1 MLFRSTSWPPESS
14 LRYDVSAHRLSQ
26 HSENIPK
33 PLPLPAG
40 KSVRSYPLAPVD
52 GFVLSRIDGTLSI
65 REIVTLTGLDNVTVQ
80 GSIDKLVS
88 LGLVS
93 VGTPPA
99 APRSVTPPPG
109 TSAPRSPSIPARPI
123 TEVSGV
129 LDSGIPKPPPALYDP
144 AELDED
150 VDLERDHRRKV
161 LDAYY
166 KIADQDLYEV
176 LAIERKADKKAI
188 KRAYYDLA
196 TVHHP
201 DRFFRKRLGSFKQ
214 KMEAVF
220 SRVTEAHDTLVD
232 KDRRAEYDA
241 YLAAQDE
248 ARALEAQMT
257 RRASSPGMDRTD
269 RTPPPP
275 PVITSPPLPVP
286 TTPVPERTSGIQ
298 LSDQARRDA
307 LARRLLG
314 GRGSGSPAPQNPSTT
329 PQPSSDPD
337 ALRRHYEQKIS
348 AVREHMS
355 KEHVASAEASVA
367 ASDWVGASNAYRL
380 ALQVNPDD
388 ERLKRALAEV
398 QIKANAILAEAYRKQ
413 AQYEEK
419 SMKYAEAAHS
429 WQRVTKALP
438 DDAAAHFRGAW
449 CLFKD
454 GSEPEKT
461 LRVAATLAQ
470 RAIALEPKR
479 VDYRTTLAEIY
490 LAAGLTLN
498 ARRELEAAARLAPDD
513 ANIEALLKRAGKG

>member
-1 MLFRSTSWPPESS
+1 L
-14 LRYDVSAHRLSQ
+14 AQ

-33 PLPLPAG
+33 PLPLPKG
-40 KSVRSYPLAPVD
+40 KSVQSYPLAPVD

-65 REIVTLTGLDNVTVQ
+65 REIVTLTGLDNITVQ
-80 GSIDKLVS
+80 GSLDKLVS

-93 VGTPPA
+93 LGAPQA
-99 APRSVTPPPG
+99 APRSATPAPG
-109 TSAPRSPSIPARPI
+109 AIQTRSPSIPARPV

-150 VDLERDHRRKV
+150 VDLERDHRRKI

-166 KIADQDLYEV
+166 KLSDLDMYEV
-176 LAIERKADKKAI
+176 LGVERKADKKAI

-201 DRFFRKRLGSFKQ
+201 DRFFRKKLGSFKQ

-220 SRVTEAHDTLVD
+220 TRVTEAHDTLVD
-232 KDRRAEYDA
+232 KDKRAEYDT

-248 ARALEAQMT
+248 ARALETQMT

-275 PVITSPPLPVP
+275 PVITAPPPVVP

-314 GRGSGSPAPQNPSTT
+314 GRGAPVMTPQPSPAVQ
-329 PQPSSDPD
+329 QPSSDPD

-355 KEHVASAEASVA
+355 KEHTGAAEAAVA
-367 ASDWVGASNAYRL
+367 ANDWVAASNAYRL

-388 ERLKRALAEV
+388 ERLQRALAEV
-398 QIKANAILAEAYRKQ
+398 QTKANAVLAEAYRKQ

-419 SMKYAEAAHS
+419 SIKYAEAARS
-429 WQRVTKALP
+429 WQRVARALP
-438 DDAAAHFRGAW
+438 DDSGAHFRAAW

-461 LRVAATLAQ
+461 LREASVLAQ
-470 RAIALEPKR
+470 RAVALEPKR
-479 VDYRTTLAEIY
+479 VEYRTTLAEIY

-498 ARRELEAAARLAPDD
+498 AKRELEAAARLAPDD
-513 ANIEALLKRAGKG
+513 ANIEALLKRAAKG

>member
-1 MLFRSTSWPPESS
+1 M
-14 LRYDVSAHRLSQ
+14 
-26 HSENIPK
+26 
-33 PLPLPAG
+33 
-40 KSVRSYPLAPVD
+40 
-52 GFVLSRIDGTLSI
+52 SRIDGTLSI

-88 LGLVS
+88 LRLVS
-93 VGTPPA
+93 LVAPPT

-109 TSAPRSPSIPARPI
+109 MAAPRSPSIPARPI

-150 VDLERDHRRKV
+150 VDLERDHRRKI

-166 KIADQDLYEV
+166 KISEQDLYEV
-176 LAIERKADKKAI
+176 LAVDRKSDKKAI

-201 DRFFRKRLGSFKQ
+201 DRFFRKKLGSFKQ

-220 SRVTEAHDTLVD
+220 TRVTEAHDTLVD
-232 KDRRAEYDA
+232 KDKRAEYDA
-241 YLAAQDE
+241 YLSAQDE

-269 RTPPPP
+269 RTPPPA
-275 PVITSPPLPVP
+275 PVITSPPPVVP

-314 GRGSGSPAPQNPSTT
+314 GRGSGMAPAPQPQSAA
-329 PQPSSDPD
+329 PQPGSDPD

-355 KEHVASAEASVA
+355 KEHISTAEAAVAANDWVA
-367 ASDWVGASNAYRL
+367 ASNSYRL

-388 ERLKRALAEV
+388 ERLQRALSEV
-398 QIKANAILAEAYRKQ
+398 QTKANAVLAEAYRKQ
-413 AQYEEK
+413 ASYEEK
-419 SMKYAEAAHS
+419 SIKYAEAARS
-429 WQRVTKALP
+429 WQRVTRAMP
-438 DDAAAHFRGAW
+438 DDATAHYRAAW

-461 LRVAATLAQ
+461 LRVAATLAA
-470 RAIALEPKR
+470 RAVALEPKR

-498 ARRELEAAARLAPDD
+498 AKRELEAAARLAPDD

>member
-1 MLFRSTSWPPESS
+1 
-14 LRYDVSAHRLSQ
+14 LS
-26 HSENIPK
+26 HNENIPK

-40 KSVRSYPLAPVD
+40 KTVRSYPLAPVD

-65 REIVTLTGLDNVTVQ
+65 REIVTLTGLDNVVVQ

-93 VGTPPA
+93 LGAPPA
-99 APRSVTPPPG
+99 APRSVLPPPG
-109 TSAPRSPSIPARPI
+109 TTPTRSPSIPARPV
-123 TEVSGV
+123 TEISGV
-129 LDSGIPKPPPALYDP
+129 LESGVPKPPPALYDP

-150 VDLERDHRRKV
+150 VDLERDHRRRV

-166 KIADQDLYEV
+166 RLTELDHYQV
-176 LAIERKADKKAI
+176 LAVARNADKKAI
-188 KRAYYDLA
+188 KRAYYELA
-196 TVHHP
+196 TIHHP
-201 DRFFRKRLGSFKQ
+201 DRFFRKRLGAFKQ

-232 KDRRAEYDA
+232 KERRAEYDA

-257 RRASSPGMDRTD
+257 RRASSPGMDRTE
-269 RTPPPP
+269 RLMTPPPTITTPP
-275 PVITSPPLPVP
+275 PVVP
-286 TTPVPERTSGIQ
+286 TTPLPERTSGIQ
-298 LSDQARRDA
+298 LSEQARRDA

-314 GRGSGSPAPQNPSTT
+314 GRTAPTYASSAP
-329 PQPSSDPD
+329 PQPTSDPD

-348 AVREHMS
+348 AVRVHMS
-355 KEHVASAEASVA
+355 KEHVGAAEQAVA
-367 ASDWVGASNAYRL
+367 AGDWVAATNAYRL

-388 ERLKRALAEV
+388 ERLQRALAET
-398 QIKANAILAEAYRKQ
+398 QTKANAILAEAYRKQ
-413 AQYEEK
+413 ASYEEK
-419 SMKYAEAAHS
+419 SMKYAEAARS

-438 DDAAAHFRGAW
+438 DDAAAHYRAAR
-449 CLFKD
+449 CLLQD

-461 LRVAATLAQ
+461 MRTAATLAQ
-470 RAIALEPKR
+470 RAVTLEPKR

-498 ARRELEAAARLAPDD
+498 AKRELEAAARLAPDD
-513 ANIEALLKRAGKG
+513 ANIEALLKRTGKG

>member
-1 MLFRSTSWPPESS
+1 M
-14 LRYDVSAHRLSQ
+14 Q
-26 HSENIPK
+26 
-33 PLPLPAG
+33 
-40 KSVRSYPLAPVD
+40 SYPLAPVD
-52 GFVLSRIDGTLSI
+52 GFVLSRIDGMLSI
-65 REIVTLTGLDNVTVQ
+65 REIVTLTGLDNVIVQ

-93 VGTPPA
+93 LGAPPA

-109 TSAPRSPSIPARPI
+109 SIRTRSPSIPARPV

-144 AELDED
+144 AELDEN
-150 VDLERDHRRKV
+150 VDLDRDHRRKI

-166 KIADQDLYEV
+166 SLTELDLYAV
-176 LAIERKADKKAI
+176 LAVERTADKKSI

-201 DRFFRKRLGSFKQ
+201 DRFFRKQLGSFKQ

-241 YLAAQDE
+241 YLGAQDE

-269 RTPPPP
+269 HAKMPAPIITTPPQPP
-275 PVITSPPLPVP
+275 PVVA

-314 GRGSGSPAPQNPSTT
+314 GRPSPSPAPQTPGAIPAPSA
-329 PQPSSDPD
+329 DPD
-337 ALRRHYEQKIS
+337 ALRRHYEQKIN

-355 KEHVASAEASVA
+355 KEHTAAAEGAVASG
-367 ASDWVGASNAYRL
+367 DWVTASNSFRL

-388 ERLKRALAEV
+388 ERLQRALAEV
-398 QIKANAILAEAYRKQ
+398 QTKANAVLAEAYRKQ
-413 AQYEEK
+413 ASYEEK
-419 SMKYAEAAHS
+419 SMKYAEAGRS

-438 DDAAAHFRGAW
+438 EDASAHYRAAW
-449 CLFKD
+449 CLLKD
-454 GSEPEKT
+454 GSEPEKA

-470 RAIALEPKR
+470 RAVTLEPKR

-498 ARRELEAAARLAPDD
+498 AKRELEAAARLAPDD
-513 ANIEALLKRAGKG
+513 ANIEALLKRAGGKG

>member
-1 MLFRSTSWPPESS
+1 L
-14 LRYDVSAHRLSQ
+14 AQ

-33 PLPLPAG
+33 PLSLPAG
-40 KSVRSYPLAPVD
+40 KSVQSYPLAPVD

-93 VGTPPA
+93 LGAPLT

-109 TSAPRSPSIPARPI
+109 AIQTRSPSIPARPV

-144 AELDED
+144 AELDEAVELD
-150 VDLERDHRRKV
+150 RDHRRKI

-166 KIADQDLYEV
+166 RISELDLYQV
-176 LAIERKADKKAI
+176 LAVDRKADKKAI
-188 KRAYYDLA
+188 KHAYYDLA
-196 TVHHP
+196 AVHHP
-201 DRFFRKRLGSFKQ
+201 DRFFRKQLGSFKQ

-232 KDRRAEYDA
+232 KSRRAEYDA

-248 ARALEAQMT
+248 ARALEAQLT

-269 RTPPPP
+269 HAAREAAKTPAPI
-275 PVITSPPLPVP
+275 ITSPPPVVP
-286 TTPVPERTSGIQ
+286 TTPMPERTSGIQ

-314 GRGSGSPAPQNPSTT
+314 GRPSPAPAPQTPSA
-329 PQPSSDPD
+329 QPLPMPDPD

-355 KEHVASAEASVA
+355 REHIGTADA
-367 ASDWVGASNAYRL
+367 AAAAGDWVAASNAYRL

-388 ERLKRALAEV
+388 ERLQRALAEV
-398 QIKANAILAEAYRKQ
+398 QTKANAVLAEAYRKQ
-413 AQYEEK
+413 ASYEEK
-419 SMKYAEAAHS
+419 SMKYAEAARS

-438 DDAAAHFRGAW
+438 EDAGAHYRAAW
-449 CLFKD
+449 CLMKD
-454 GSEPEKT
+454 GSEPEKN
-461 LRVAATLAQ
+461 LRIAATLAQ
-470 RAIALEPKR
+470 RAVTLEPKR

-490 LAAGLTLN
+490 LAAGLSLN

>member
-1 MLFRSTSWPPESS
+1 M
-14 LRYDVSAHRLSQ
+14 
-26 HSENIPK
+26 
-33 PLPLPAG
+33 
-40 KSVRSYPLAPVD
+40 
-52 GFVLSRIDGTLSI
+52 LSRIDGTLSI

-93 VGTPPA
+93 LGAAPA
-99 APRSVTPPPG
+99 APKSVTPPPG
-109 TSAPRSPSIPARPI
+109 AIQTRSPSIPARPV

-166 KIADQDLYEV
+166 KISELDLYEV
-176 LAIERKADKKAI
+176 LGIDRKADKKSV
-188 KRAYYDLA
+188 KRAYYELA
-196 TVHHP
+196 SVHHP

-232 KDRRAEYDA
+232 KDKRAEYDA

-248 ARALEAQMT
+248 ARALEAGMT
-257 RRASSPGMDRTD
+257 RRASSPTMDRTD

-275 PVITSPPLPVP
+275 PIITSPPVPPVVP

-298 LSDQARRDA
+298 LSGQARRDA

-314 GRGSGSPAPQNPSTT
+314 GRASPAMPAT
-329 PQPSSDPD
+329 PTPAPGALPPPTPDPD

-355 KEHVASAEASVA
+355 KEHVAAAEAA
-367 ASDWVGASNAYRL
+367 AAAGDWVAASNAYRL

-388 ERLKRALAEV
+388 ERLQRAVAEV
-398 QIKANAILAEAYRKQ
+398 QTKANAVLAEAYRKQ
-413 AQYEEK
+413 ASYEEK
-419 SMKYAEAAHS
+419 SMKYAEAARS

-438 DDAAAHFRGAW
+438 EDAAAHYRAAW

-461 LRVAATLAQ
+461 LRTAATLAQ
-470 RAIALEPKR
+470 RAVALEPKR

-498 ARRELEAAARLAPDD
+498 AKRELEAAARLAPDD

>member
-1 MLFRSTSWPPESS
+1 M
-14 LRYDVSAHRLSQ
+14 
-26 HSENIPK
+26 
-33 PLPLPAG
+33 PAG
-40 KSVRSYPLAPVD
+40 KSVQSYPLAPVD
-52 GFVLSRIDGTLSI
+52 GFVLSRIDGTLSV

-93 VGTPPA
+93 LGTPNA

-109 TSAPRSPSIPARPI
+109 SPPPRSPSIPARPV

-166 KIADQDLYEV
+166 KISELDLYEV
-176 LAIERKADKKAI
+176 LGIERKADKKAI
-188 KRAYYDLA
+188 KRAYYELA
-196 TVHHP
+196 SVHHP

-232 KDRRAEYDA
+232 KERRAEYDT

-248 ARALEAQMT
+248 ARALEAGMT

-275 PVITSPPLPVP
+275 PVITSPPPVVP

-314 GRGSGSPAPQNPSTT
+314 GRVGTPAPPTTTT
-329 PQPSSDPD
+329 PSALPQPTPDPD

-355 KEHVASAEASVA
+355 KEHIAAAETAVA
-367 ASDWVGASNAYRL
+367 ASDWVAASNAYRL

-388 ERLKRALAEV
+388 ERLQRAVAEV
-398 QIKANAILAEAYRKQ
+398 QTKANAVLAEAYRKQ
-413 AQYEEK
+413 ALYEEK
-419 SMKYAEAAHS
+419 SIKYAEAARS

-438 DDAAAHFRGAW
+438 EDAAAHYRAAF
-449 CLFKD
+449 CLLKD

-461 LRVAATLAQ
+461 LRTAATLAQ
-470 RAIALEPKR
+470 RAVALEPKR

-498 ARRELEAAARLAPDD
+498 AKRELEAAARLAPDD